1 MCYCAWVMFLIS
13 LTKDRYGLY
22 FIMCQFSDTY
32 FFKEPSHFIQAV
44 EFANVK
50 LFLLSF
56 HVSFKHVCK
65 SLVFTLVLL

>member
-1 MCYCAWVMFLIS
+1 
-13 LTKDRYGLY
+13 
-22 FIMCQFSDTY
+22 MCQFSDTY

-65 SLVFTLVLL
+65 SLVFTLVLLW